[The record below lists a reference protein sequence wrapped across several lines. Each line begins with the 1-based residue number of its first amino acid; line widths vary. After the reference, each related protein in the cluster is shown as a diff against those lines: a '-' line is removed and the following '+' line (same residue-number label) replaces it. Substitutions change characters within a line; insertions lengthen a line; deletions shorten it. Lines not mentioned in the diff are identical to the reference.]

1 VTTPSDKYWDHV
13 VESLCERGVLAE
25 RNGDLGAL
33 TTYRVGGKAAVVAKV
48 ASVEDVANIS
58 AVMRSTSIVDVIVV
72 GNGSNM
78 LVADVGFDGLA
89 VLVESVGS
97 DEVILEDDGMVVAH
111 AHISLPQV
119 ARQTVSAQRCGMEW
133 AVGVPGT
140 VGGGVRMNAGGHGS
154 DMAASVQSARIFHL
168 RYGKCATVSAADL
181 GLRFRGSCLSDDHVV
196 LSATLLTSKSS
207 GHDDQSCND
216 KLSEIV
222 RWRREN
228 QPGGQNAGSVFVNP
242 GPDANKT
249 HLASAGE
256 LIDSAGLRG
265 TRLGSAV
272 VSDKHAN
279 FIQSDVGGLAGDVLA
294 LMQVV
299 QERVFVEHGIKM
311 RSEIRL
317 VGFNPSQTASF
328 ADGEQND
335 PNRQVATAK
344 LDMILRDGELLS

>member
-1 VTTPSDKYWDHV
+1 VTTPSGKYWDHV
-13 VESLCERGVLAE
+13 VESLCERGVSAV
-25 RNGDLGAL
+25 RNGELGAL

-58 AVMRSTSIVDVIVV
+58 AVIRSSNIVNVIVV

-78 LVADVGFDGLA
+78 LVADAGFDGLA

-97 DEVILEDDGMVVAH
+97 DEVILNVDGTVVAH

-119 ARQTVSAQRCGMEW
+119 ARQTVAAQRCGMEW

-140 VGGGVRMNAGGHGS
+140 VGGGIRMNAGGHGS
-154 DMAASVQSARIFHL
+154 DMAASVQSVRIFHL
-168 RYGKCATVSAADL
+168 RYGTCATVSVADL
-181 GLRFRGSCLSDDHVV
+181 GLRFRGSALSDDHVV
-196 LSATLLTSKSS
+196 LSVTLLTSKSS
-207 GHDDQSCND
+207 GHDDQSCTD

-242 GPDANKT
+242 GPDASQA

-265 TRLGSAV
+265 TRLSSAA

-279 FIQSDVGGLAGDVLA
+279 FIQSDVNGSADDVLA
-294 LMQVV
+294 LMHVV
-299 QERVFVEHGIKM
+299 QERVFKEHGIKM

-317 VGFNPSQTASF
+317 VGFDPSQTASF
-328 ADGEQND
+328 AGAEQDD
-335 PNRQVATAK
+335 PTRQVATAK
-344 LDMILRDGELLS
+344 LDMILRDGELLL